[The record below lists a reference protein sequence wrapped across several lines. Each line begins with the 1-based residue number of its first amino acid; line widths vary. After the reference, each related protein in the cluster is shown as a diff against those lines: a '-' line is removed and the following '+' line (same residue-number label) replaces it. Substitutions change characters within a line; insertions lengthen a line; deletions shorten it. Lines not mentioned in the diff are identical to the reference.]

1 MDAPRELGE
10 VLPLSRSLSV
20 CPDPLVLFQ
29 SLTTDASGTN
39 KNPAILLESAD
50 STGLDGERSLIISRA
65 CLHIWARNREVFVKS
80 LGFQGSRIL
89 LWIAR
94 QFPQAQWSDDKDQL
108 SVEFPPLPTQSRDL
122 ERLKAPSPIDVL
134 RVVSQSWTLLSKPA
148 PLSFLIAGTFS
159 FDLLGVYESL
169 PETQEDSLE
178 TPDFEFWLP
187 EELVIVDHKK
197 RSTRVLS
204 FVFGGQGSDLS
215 YHDAARRIEELS
227 QHCRDAVHKSFQFN
241 EASQGDLNPDD
252 DQCKVDT
259 SDEDFAKSVIQL
271 KEHIYSGDVYQI
283 VLSRTFQVPCDD
295 SLVAYARLRTLNPS
309 PYMFYFRGPK
319 TTLFGASPETAVKV
333 SGSPKLVEICPI
345 AGTRKRGKKPDG
357 QFDKEIDSR
366 LELELLIDKKE
377 LAEHIML
384 VDLARNDVARVSKA
398 GTRSVEK
405 LLTVE
410 RYSHVM
416 HLVSN
421 VVGELRDDLDALNAY
436 VATMNMGTLVGA
448 PKIKAASLLRHYE
461 SQRRGPYGGGVGY
474 LSSDGEM
481 DTSIVI
487 RSAIVKDGQ
496 AYVRAGAGVVHDS
509 DPMLEAD
516 ETRRKAAAV
525 LRALGV

>member
-10 VLPLSRSLSV
+10 LLPLSRNLSV

-29 SLTTDASGTN
+29 SLSTDAQGHE

-50 STGLDGERSLIISRA
+50 STGLDGERSLLMTRA
-65 CLHIWARNREVFVKS
+65 CVHIWAKDATVTVKALS
-80 LGFQGSRIL
+80 LQGQRIL
-89 LWIAR
+89 PWLAGSLENC
-94 QFPQAQWSDDKDQL
+94 QWSDDRKEW
-108 SVEFPPLPTQSRDL
+108 SVTFPAPPKQKTDS

-134 RVVSQSWTLLSKPA
+134 RLASQSWTLLSKPA

-159 FDLLGVYESL
+159 FDLLGHYENL
-169 PETQEDSLE
+169 LDTQEDSLG

-187 EELVIVDHKK
+187 EELIVLDHKK
-197 RSTRVLS
+197 RSARV
-204 FVFGGQGSDLS
+204 FCYVFGGEDSGLS
-215 YHDAARRIEELS
+215 YHDAARRIEEIS
-227 QHCRDAVHKSFQFN
+227 EHCRSAANQSFQFEDATAN
-241 EASQGDLNPDD
+241 DLTNDPC
-252 DQCKVDT
+252 QVDT
-259 SDEDFAKSVIQL
+259 SDEDFAQSVTKL
-271 KEHIYSGDVYQI
+271 KEHIHCGDVYQI
-283 VLSRTFQVPCDD
+283 VLSRSFQVPCDNT
-295 SLVAYARLRTLNPS
+295 LTAYARLRSLNPS
-309 PYMFYFRGPK
+309 PYMFYIRGPK
-319 TTLFGASPETAVKV
+319 STLFGASPETAVKV
-333 SGSPKLVEICPI
+333 TGTPKIVEICPI
-345 AGTRKRGKKPDG
+345 AGTRKRGKKADG
-357 QFDKEIDSR
+357 CIDQEIDSR
-366 LELELLIDKKE
+366 LELELRIDEKE

-398 GTRSVEK
+398 GTRVVDK
-405 LLTVE
+405 LLSVE

-421 VVGELRDDLDALNAY
+421 VKGELRDDYDALNAY
-436 VATMNMGTLVGA
+436 IATMNMGTLVGA

-461 SQRRGPYGGGVGY
+461 TQRRGPYGGGVGY

-487 RSAIVKDGQ
+487 RSAIVKDGV
-496 AYVRAGAGVVHDS
+496 AHVRAGAGVVYDS